1 MFETT
6 NQYIYKYLEKP
17 TATALGTRDHGH
29 GPKGAPDGA
38 GLAGELERRE
48 ASLIWRI
55 TSNQFVFFFG
65 HINMGY
71 HKT

>member
-6 NQYIYKYLEKP
+6 NQYIYIYKYLEKP

-55 TSNQFVFFFG
+55 TSNQFFFFRSHQYG
-65 HINMGY
+65 IS
-71 HKT
+71 